1 MTDSRPKLV
10 LIDGHGLAY
19 QQYHALPVE
28 KFATTQGEP
37 TNAVYGFART
47 LLDILNMNP
56 RVDYLAVSFDQGLS
70 GRETVY
76 TAYKGTRDK
85 MPNDMIPQISRIY
98 DLVRAFNIPIL
109 EADGYEADD
118 VIGTAAKQAVAQ
130 GADVLIIT
138 GDRDLLQLVDE
149 HTSVQLPG
157 GRTQKGPQMY
167 DLARVGEVFGV
178 QAKQIPDYKGLAGDA
193 SDNIPGVKGIGDKTA
208 TQLLQQ
214 YGTLEEIYAHL
225 DEQKGSKRDKLEA
238 GRDSAFMSKQLATI
252 ITDIPLHIELEKCVA
267 HDFDQ
272 DTVAQLFR
280 ALEFRSFLSRL
291 PQPIAQVNAAIQ
303 AANGGSNGQQM
314 ALFDMP
320 ASAVPAEPPKP
331 IQQLVKTIVVDTED
345 ALADLVYVL
354 DAVST
359 IAFDTETTSTD
370 QMRGDLVGIS
380 LAINGSTG
388 YYIPVG
394 HVSVDGGEAPRQLP
408 IDRVIEALRPALT
421 DLRKQ
426 KWAHNAA
433 YDLVMMRR
441 YGLDVSPITFDTM
454 IAEWLI
460 NPDSRNKGLKDQAE
474 IRLGVEMT
482 HIEELIGRGKNQITM
497 DRVPIERAAPY
508 AAADAA
514 MTFRLVDKMRPDL
527 EKKGNLWQLFSEIEM
542 PLVPVIADMIM
553 VGAKLDLDYLVELQ
567 QEFVERLKD
576 IEEKIYE
583 LVGERFQ
590 IGSLKQLNE
599 ILFNKLGLPTTG
611 LGKTIHGFSI
621 DADALERLSPHH
633 PIIDLLINWRMLEKL
648 RNTYVEALPKL
659 VDKEGRVHTLYNQTG
674 AVTGRIS
681 SENPNLQNIPIRT
694 EEGRRV
700 RRAFIAA
707 PGYKLLAVDYSQV
720 ELRILAHYSK
730 DHFLTES
737 FLYDRDIHRATA
749 AAVYGVPFEQVTK
762 EQRYL
767 AKRVNFG
774 LLYGMGAY
782 RLARESGLPIAEA
795 ETFIK
800 RYFERLPGVQQYLEG
815 SKQKAYEQGYLETM
829 RGRRRY
835 FPGLGSGSSVPVSS
849 VIRAR
854 AEREAINM
862 PVQGT
867 AADIIKIAM
876 IQLSARLKAERP
888 RARLILQVHDELV
901 LEVPDDDIPGTA
913 ALVCEVMEHAVE
925 MAVPLRVEANV
936 GLNWAE
942 MQPVES
948 AA

>member
-47 LLDILNMNP
+47 LLDILNLNP
-56 RVDYLAVSFDQGLS
+56 RVEYLAVSFDQGLS
-70 GRETVY
+70 GREAVY

-214 YGTLEEIYAHL
+214 YGSLEEIYAHL

-238 GRDSAFMSKQLATI
+238 GRNSAFMSKQLATI

-267 HDFDQ
+267 HDFDH
-272 DTVAQLFR
+272 DNVAQLFR

-291 PQPIAQVNAAIQ
+291 PQSNAQTAAVQSAQ
-303 AANGGSNGQQM
+303 AANGSKGQQM

-320 ASAVPAEPPKP
+320 VSAVPAEPPKP

-394 HVSVDGGEAPRQLP
+394 HVAVDSGEAPRQLP

-441 YGLDVSPITFDTM
+441 NGLDVTPITFDTM

-482 HIEELIGRGKNQITM
+482 HIEALIGKGKNQITM

-514 MTFRLVDKMRPDL
+514 MTFLLVDKMRPEL
-527 EKKGNLWQLFSEIEM
+527 EKKNLWQLFSEIEM
-542 PLVPVIADMIM
+542 PLVPVIADLNMAG
-553 VGAKLDLDYLVELQ
+553 VKLDLPYLAELSK
-567 QEFVERLKD
+567 EFAERLNA
-576 IEEKIYE
+576 IQQQIFA
-583 LVGERFQ
+583 LAGEQFN
-590 IGSLKQLNE
+590 IGSPKQLNDV
-599 ILFNKLGLPTTG
+599 LFGKLGLRTTG
-611 LGKTIHGFSI
+611 LSKTTHGFSV
-621 DADALERLSPHH
+621 DADALERLSEQHE
-633 PIIDLLINWRMLEKL
+633 IVKLITDWRALEKL
-648 RNTYVEALPKL
+648 KSTYVDALPQL
-659 VDKEGRVHTLYNQTG
+659 ADKVGRVHTTYNQTG

-707 PGYKLLAVDYSQV
+707 PGHHLLAVDYSQI

-749 AAVYGVPFEQVTK
+749 AAVYGIPFEQVTK
-762 EQRYL
+762 DQRYL

-835 FPGLGSGSSVPVSS
+835 FPGLGSGSGVPVSS

-888 RARLILQVHDELV
+888 RSRLILQVHDELV
-901 LEVPDDDIPGTA
+901 LEVPDDDILGTA

-925 MAVPLRVEANV
+925 LAVPLRVEANV

-942 MQPVES
+942 MQPVEP
-948 AA
+948 AT